1 MSATMASVARRKP
14 TMEAAFGAK
23 FHAMEVDFISV
34 GYAPA
39 GGVAIRF
46 QKFGGPTLEVSFG
59 DFPRIG
65 SMFRESFQTLE
76 ACFGVSPDLG
86 GGFGKMLQRLEAGL
100 GESPEVGGLFSRLGR
115 IPLCPVPLPPLGQS
129 RLVGKLP
136 GFPNIGRQFGAVFQ
150 GLEAG
155 LGGAKAKGEKCWWE
169 VDLGV
174 QGIVE

>member
-1 MSATMASVARRKP
+1 
-14 TMEAAFGAK
+14 MEGAFGEK
-23 FHAMEVDFISV
+23 FHAMEVDFKSS
-34 GYAPA
+34 G
-39 GGVAIRF
+39 F
-46 QKFGGPTLEVSFG
+46 QTLEASFG

-65 SMFRESFQTLE
+65 SRFRNSFQTLE

-86 GGFGKMLQRLEAGL
+86 GGFGKMLQRLEACF
-100 GESPEVGGLFSRLGR
+100 GERPEVGGLFSRLGR

-155 LGGAKAKGEKCWWE
+155 FGKSSKGWKR
-169 VDLGV
+169 VLGV
-174 QGIVE
+174 ARCRNNVGGRLTWGCKGL